1 MISKTMN
8 KEALLACLKSLLLQ
22 VNTQPEDVDDELLKM
37 VGLAHLRGFEVT
49 CDESMGVVSGVVT
62 IHHDALHSELRL
74 RALYDRTG
82 IIATI
87 E

>member
-1 MISKTMN
+1 MISETMN

-22 VNTQPEDVDDELLKM
+22 VNTQPADVDDERLKI
-37 VGLAHLRGFEVT
+37 VGLAHLRGFSVT

-62 IHHDALHSELRL
+62 IHHDSLRSELRL
-74 RALYDRTG
+74 QAINDRTE
-82 IIATI
+82 ILATI